1 MSSEF
6 ELLPQKEQLAY
17 LVALEEK
24 GERLK
29 PKQRALKNRLEKNFD
44 LSINPTLVEKTDVV
58 KTNLFGKVS
67 TSNVNPKAVRFIQKE
82 RDLLTERTN
91 TLLINSPHAVVE
103 RLGSLKAVNDT
114 SLIRAAVLSLI
125 DMSDEALIEYLK
137 QTQLNMIGSGNKR

>member
-1 MSSEF
+1 MSVEF
-6 ELLPQKEQLAY
+6 ESLSPKSQLAY
-17 LVALEEK
+17 LISIEEK

-29 PKQRALKNRLEKNFD
+29 PKQRALKNRLEKECESS
-44 LSINPTLVEKTDVV
+44 LSLVPENKEI

-91 TLLINSPHAVVE
+91 SLNINSPHAVVE

-114 SLIRAAVLSLI
+114 SLIRAAVLALI
-125 DMSDEALIEYLK
+125 DMDDETLIEYIK
-137 QTQLNMIGSGNKR
+137 QTQLNMIGSGNKG

>member
-6 ELLPQKEQLAY
+6 ELLAPKEQLAY

-44 LSINPTLVEKTDVV
+44 LSVTPTLVEKKDVV

-125 DMSDEALIEYLK
+125 DMSDETLIEYLK
-137 QTQLNMIGSGNKR
+137 QTQLNMIGSGNKG